1 MGLRNILLAALNVI
15 GICAI
20 KESSNFYLKKKTK
33 EKKKTKVIFKNQ
45 ENYII

>member
-20 KESSNFYLKKKTK
+20 KESSNFYLKKKK